1 VSRDRDAVGAEC
13 DFDGFRCGRRS
24 IHWRPVI
31 SIAQFL
37 EEFTYLGVFLVLFA
51 AGLGVPM
58 PEELPIMAGGVLA
71 HEGVVRWWLML
82 PVCVLGVLS
91 GDAAL
96 YWIGRHW
103 GERVLSWRVVRF
115 VLSPEREES
124 LKAAYRRHG
133 VKIVFTARHVMGLRA
148 AAFLTAGIARVPF
161 GKFLAV
167 DAAGALVGV
176 PVSFGLA
183 FFFTDQLEAIIAD
196 VHRIERW
203 AVIIAL
209 VVAAAWIGVRA
220 YRRSQAL
227 ERETQTSREEAVR

>member
-1 VSRDRDAVGAEC
+1 
-13 DFDGFRCGRRS
+13 
-24 IHWRPVI
+24 VI

-37 EEFTYLGVFLVLFA
+37 EEFTYLGVFLILFV
-51 AGLGVPM
+51 AGLGVPI

-91 GDAAL
+91 GDVVL

-115 VLSPEREES
+115 VMSREREES

-167 DAAGALVGV
+167 DAAAAMVGV

-183 FFFTDQLEAIIAD
+183 FFFTDQLEAIIAG
-196 VHRIERW
+196 VHRAERW
-203 AVIIAL
+203 VVILAL
-209 VVAAAWIGVRA
+209 VVAAAWIGIRA

-227 ERETQTSREEAVR
+227 ERETSTRGEEAAC

>member
-1 VSRDRDAVGAEC
+1 M
-13 DFDGFRCGRRS
+13 
-24 IHWRPVI
+24 I

-37 EEFTYLGVFLVLFA
+37 EEFTYLGVFLILFV
-51 AGLGVPM
+51 AGLGVPI

-91 GDAAL
+91 GDVVL

-103 GERVLSWRVVRF
+103 GERVLSWRAVRF
-115 VLSPEREES
+115 VMSREREES

-167 DAAGALVGV
+167 DAAAAMVGV

-183 FFFTDQLEAIIAD
+183 FFFTDQLEAIIAG
-196 VHRIERW
+196 VHRAERW
-203 AVIIAL
+203 VVILAL
-209 VVAAAWIGVRA
+209 VVAAAWIGIRA

-227 ERETQTSREEAVR
+227 ERETSTRGEEAAC

>member
-1 VSRDRDAVGAEC
+1 
-13 DFDGFRCGRRS
+13 
-24 IHWRPVI
+24 VI

-37 EEFTYLGVFLVLFA
+37 EEFTYLGVFLILFV
-51 AGLGVPM
+51 AGLGVPI

-91 GDAAL
+91 GDVVL

-115 VLSPEREES
+115 VMSREREES

-167 DAAGALVGV
+167 DAAAAMVGV

-183 FFFTDQLEAIIAD
+183 FFFTDQLEAIIAG
-196 VHRIERW
+196 VHRAERW
-203 AVIIAL
+203 VVILAL
-209 VVAAAWIGVRA
+209 VVAAAWIGIRA

-227 ERETQTSREEAVR
+227 ERETSTGGEEAAC

>member
-1 VSRDRDAVGAEC
+1 
-13 DFDGFRCGRRS
+13 
-24 IHWRPVI
+24 VI

-37 EEFTYLGVFLVLFA
+37 EEFTYLGVFLILFV
-51 AGLGVPM
+51 AGLGVPI

-91 GDAAL
+91 GDVVL

-103 GERVLSWRVVRF
+103 GERVLSWRAVRF
-115 VLSPEREES
+115 VMSREREES

-167 DAAGALVGV
+167 DAAAAMVGV

-183 FFFTDQLEAIIAD
+183 FFFTDQLEAIIAG
-196 VHRIERW
+196 VHRVERW
-203 AVIIAL
+203 VVILAL
-209 VVAAAWIGVRA
+209 VVAAAWIGIRA

-227 ERETQTSREEAVR
+227 ERETSTRGEEAAC

>member
-1 VSRDRDAVGAEC
+1 M
-13 DFDGFRCGRRS
+13 
-24 IHWRPVI
+24 I

-37 EEFTYLGVFLVLFA
+37 EEFTYLGVFLILFV
-51 AGLGVPM
+51 AGLGVPI

-91 GDAAL
+91 GDVVL

-115 VLSPEREES
+115 VMSREREES

-148 AAFLTAGIARVPF
+148 AAFLTAGFARVPF

-167 DAAGALVGV
+167 DAAAAMVGV

-183 FFFTDQLEAIIAD
+183 FFFTDQLEAIIAG
-196 VHRIERW
+196 VHRAERW
-203 AVIIAL
+203 VVILAL
-209 VVAAAWIGVRA
+209 VVAAAWIGIRA

-227 ERETQTSREEAVR
+227 ERETSTRGEEAAC